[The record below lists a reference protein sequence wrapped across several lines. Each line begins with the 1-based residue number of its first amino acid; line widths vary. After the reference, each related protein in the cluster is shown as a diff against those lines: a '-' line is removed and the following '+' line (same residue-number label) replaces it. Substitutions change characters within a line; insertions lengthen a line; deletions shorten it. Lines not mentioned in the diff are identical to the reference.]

1 MDHISLRTQ
10 EDWRRERSTD
20 HTGND
25 HVHHTCETLMD
36 CLAES
41 RYGRLNNFYVW
52 SFQCLRN
59 WPDGGTKLMRLMR
72 KCQREMRYVT
82 VTVQDVTARLGRTQ
96 LIIRCSLL
104 PQCPLEVFERVGK
117 RPSLGKVLLGD
128 VTAHVESRIDL
139 AENVWYNF
147 SMNNNSWRDSKH

>member
-1 MDHISLRTQ
+1 
-10 EDWRRERSTD
+10 
-20 HTGND
+20 
-25 HVHHTCETLMD
+25 
-36 CLAES
+36 
-41 RYGRLNNFYVW
+41 
-52 SFQCLRN
+52 
-59 WPDGGTKLMRLMR
+59 MRLMR

-96 LIIRCSLL
+96 LIIRRSLL

-139 AENVWYNF
+139 AENV
-147 SMNNNSWRDSKH
+147 